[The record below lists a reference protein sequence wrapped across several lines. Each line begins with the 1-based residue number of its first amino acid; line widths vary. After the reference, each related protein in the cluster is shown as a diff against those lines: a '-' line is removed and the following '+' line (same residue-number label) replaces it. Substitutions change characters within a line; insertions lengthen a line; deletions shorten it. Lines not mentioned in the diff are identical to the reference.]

1 LKHDKRAVAE
11 SAAGPSRL
19 GSTRPAVAHP
29 PSAKVPEG
37 NQSWLQSLNSK
48 SKWPRKMDRSNDRPE
63 FGFGGKYYWAPNFCS
78 LLHTEQL
85 HGSNLMSLPL
95 QDAAR
100 THRPEVAFFI
110 QSSPCYSPKMSKVA
124 CNFRAMAVGS
134 LQGPEERSQD
144 RNGWASL
151 PLGHSLAPPPRSV
164 LSVGSWFKLS
174 RWQLIP
180 VASSPKP
187 LSTTKSMLAPGLR
200 ADSISHFIKIQQ
212 GDN

>member
-1 LKHDKRAVAE
+1 MIKEPLLRAQLVHR
-11 SAAGPSRL
+11 GL
-19 GSTRPAVAHP
+19 VRPALPLHTH
-29 PSAKVPEG
+29 
-37 NQSWLQSLNSK
+37 LQPRWQRGIRAGCNPLNSK

-63 FGFGGKYYWAPNFCS
+63 SGFGGKYYWAPNFCS

-100 THRPEVAFFI
+100 THRPEEAFFI
-110 QSSPCYSPKMSKVA
+110 QSSRCYSPKMSKVA

-187 LSTTKSMLAPGLR
+187 LSTTMSMLAPGLR